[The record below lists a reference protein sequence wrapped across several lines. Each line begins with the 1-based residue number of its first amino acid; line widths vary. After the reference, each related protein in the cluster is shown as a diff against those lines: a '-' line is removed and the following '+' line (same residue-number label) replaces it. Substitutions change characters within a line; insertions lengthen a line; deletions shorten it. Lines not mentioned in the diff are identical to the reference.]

1 VRDAIS
7 PAYKTSMYLLG
18 GKPPA
23 GFAGEPEK
31 RQISAGNFEETPEGM
46 RFAASPEALETIR
59 RVKERTGLDLQV
71 FPMNDPNAPPGALGY
86 FMHNEKEGGSYDP
99 VKRRIYMNPSQD
111 ELPQFV
117 FEHETG
123 HAVDPLLPKS
133 NRYVNERMGVF
144 LDKFNSGKYN
154 TPAEALADYMLTFPR
169 RKLDTELTAQRYAK
183 DRMRERG
190 LSDSFTE
197 EDLAEYPL
205 AYIDQGQRKFDVENV
220 NFVGGIVPDSMS
232 NSFQNE
238 VIRPMT
244 SLRPQPPAPYLTPDA
259 NTRVE
264 YDEELARRLSA
275 LYATPGYGEQANE
288 EQQRA
293 EIYAKRRLQE

>member
-1 VRDAIS
+1 MRDAIS

-31 RQISAGNFEETPEGM
+31 RQISAGNFEETPAGM

-71 FPMNDPNAPPGALGY
+71 FPMNDPNDPPGALGY
-86 FMHNEKEGGSYDP
+86 FRHNEKEGGSYDP

-111 ELPQFV
+111 ELSQFV
-117 FEHETG
+117 LEHETG
-123 HAVDPLLPKS
+123 HAVDPLLAKS
-133 NRYVNERMGVF
+133 NRYLNERMDIFV
-144 LDKFNSGKYN
+144 DKFNSGKYN
-154 TPAEALADYMLTFPR
+154 THAEALADYMLTLPR

>member
-1 VRDAIS
+1 MRNDIS
-7 PAYKTSMYLLG
+7 PAYKTSMYLQG
-18 GKPPA
+18 AKPPA
-23 GFAGEPEK
+23 GFAGEPER
-31 RQISAGNFEETPEGM
+31 RQISAGNFEETPKGM

-71 FPMNDPNAPPGALGY
+71 FPTDDPNISPNALGY

-117 FEHETG
+117 LEHETG

-133 NRYVNERMGVF
+133 NRYIDERMGVF
-144 LDKFNSGKYN
+144 LDKIKSGKYN
-154 TPAEALADYMLTFPR
+154 TLAEGLADYMLTFPR
-169 RKLDTELTAQRYAK
+169 RKLDTELTAQRYAQ

-197 EDLAEYPL
+197 DDLAEYPL
-205 AYIDQGQRKFDVENV
+205 AYIDQGQRRFDMQTV
-220 NFVGGIVPDSMS
+220 NSVPGIVPDSMS

-238 VIRPMT
+238 VIGPMT
-244 SLRPQPPAPYLTPDA
+244 SLRPQPTAPYLTPNA

-264 YDEELARRLSA
+264 YDEALARRLSA
-275 LYATPGYGEQANE
+275 LYATPGYAEQANE
-288 EQQRA
+288 EKQRA